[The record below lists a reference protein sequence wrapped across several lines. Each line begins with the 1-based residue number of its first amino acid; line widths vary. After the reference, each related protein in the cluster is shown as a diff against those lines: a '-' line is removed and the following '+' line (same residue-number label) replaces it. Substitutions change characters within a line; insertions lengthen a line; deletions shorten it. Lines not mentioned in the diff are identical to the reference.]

1 MRLGIESERPPPCG
15 TLTQNAL
22 SSQEWQVA
30 TYVLEQGRYPVQLEH
45 MLFPH
50 VALQL
55 LNALMRL

>member
-1 MRLGIESERPPPCG
+1 MGCQGPPLYSKQLG
-15 TLTQNAL
+15 
-22 SSQEWQVA
+22 VA
-30 TYVLEQGRYPVQLEH
+30 SRTYVLEQGGYPVQLQH